1 MEILDFSSGE
11 YKVFIL
17 ILVRVSIF
25 LFMFP
30 VFSSP
35 VVPSIAKIGLALL
48 ITFILYPVVGVKP
61 ELFPNTSLGFGV
73 LVAGEFIVGMVL
85 AYSVDIFFSA
95 VQLAGQIVGFQMGFS
110 MINVIDPQS
119 GTDLSIISQI
129 SYLVVILIF
138 IILNGHHMIIQAL
151 VESFRLVTMGDFYLH
166 ENMNKQ
172 LINMVTGLFAL
183 GIKMSAPAMAALFF
197 TNAAFGICA
206 KFVPQMN
213 IMIVAFPVQ
222 IAVGLVTFGTTLQVI
237 LIMSRNYMG
246 TFKAVLS
253 SLLMWL
259 GGG

>member
-1 MEILDFSSGE
+1 MEILDFSPGE

-35 VVPSIAKIGLALL
+35 VVPGIAKIGLALL
-48 ITFILYPVVGVKP
+48 ITFILYPVAGVKP
-61 ELFPNTSLGFGV
+61 ELFPDSSLGFGV
-73 LVAGEFIVGMVL
+73 LVVGEIIVGMVL
-85 AYSVDIFFSA
+85 AYSVDIFFGA

-138 IILNGHHMIIQAL
+138 IMLNGHHTIIQAL
-151 VESFRLVTMGDFYLH
+151 VESFRLVKMGDFYLH
-166 ENMNKQ
+166 ENMNRQ
-172 LINMVTGLFAL
+172 MIDMATGLFAL
-183 GIKMSAPAMAALFF
+183 GVKMSAPAMAALFF

-222 IAVGLVTFGTTLQVI
+222 IAVGLVTFGITLQVI
-237 LIMSRNYMG
+237 LIMTRNYMG
-246 TFKAVLS
+246 SFSKVLV
-253 SLLMWL
+253 SLMGLL
-259 GGG
+259 GG

>member
-1 MEILDFSSGE
+1 MEILDFSAGE

-48 ITFILYPVVGVKP
+48 TTFILYPVIGVKP
-61 ELFPNTSLGFGV
+61 QQFPNSSLEFGV
-73 LVAGEFIVGMVL
+73 LVVGEFIVGMVL

-129 SYLVVILIF
+129 AYLVVILIF
-138 IILNGHHMIIQAL
+138 IMLNGHHVIIQAL
-151 VESFRLVTMGDFYLH
+151 VESFHLVNMGELHLH
-166 ENMNKQ
+166 ENMEKQ
-172 LINMVTGLFAL
+172 LISMVTSLFAL

-222 IAVGLVTFGTTLQVI
+222 IAVGLITFGITLQVI
-237 LIMSRNYMG
+237 LIMTRNYMG
-246 TFKAVLS
+246 EFKAVLA
-253 SLLMWL
+253 SLLGWM
-259 GGG
+259 GG

>member
-1 MEILDFSSGE
+1 MEILDFSAGE

-35 VVPSIAKIGLALL
+35 VVPAIAKIGLALL
-48 ITFILYPVVGVKP
+48 MTFILYPVAGVRP
-61 ELFPNTSLGFGV
+61 EQFPNSSVGFGT
-73 LVAGEFIVGMVL
+73 LVIGEFIVGMVL
-85 AYSVDIFFSA
+85 AYSVEIFFSA

-138 IILNGHHMIIQAL
+138 IILNGHHTIIQAL
-151 VESFRLVTMGDFYLH
+151 VESFKIINMGDIYLH
-166 ENMNKQ
+166 ENMHHQ
-172 LINMVTGLFAL
+172 LITMVTHLFAL
-183 GIKMSAPAMAALFF
+183 GIKMAAPAMAALFF

-222 IAVGLVTFGTTLQVI
+222 IAVGLFTFGITLQVV
-237 LIMSRNYMG
+237 LIMTRNYMG
-246 TFKAVLS
+246 TFKTTLVM
-253 SLLMWL
+253 LMRWM
-259 GGG
+259 GG

>member
-1 MEILDFSSGE
+1 MEILDFSAGE

-48 ITFILYPVVGVKP
+48 TTFILYPVIGVKP
-61 ELFPNTSLGFGV
+61 QQFPNSSLEFGV
-73 LVAGEFIVGMVL
+73 LVVGEFIVGMVL

-129 SYLVVILIF
+129 AYLVVILIF
-138 IILNGHHMIIQAL
+138 IMLNGHHVIIQAL
-151 VESFRLVTMGDFYLH
+151 VESFHLVNMGELHLH
-166 ENMNKQ
+166 ENMEKQ
-172 LINMVTGLFAL
+172 LISMITSLFAL

-222 IAVGLVTFGTTLQVI
+222 ITVGLITFGITLQVI
-237 LIMSRNYMG
+237 LIMTRNYMG
-246 TFKAVLS
+246 EFKAVLA
-253 SLLMWL
+253 SLLGWM
-259 GGG
+259 GG

>member
-1 MEILDFSSGE
+1 MEILDFSAGE

-35 VVPSIAKIGLALL
+35 VVPAIAKIGLALL
-48 ITFILYPVVGVKP
+48 VTFILYPVAGVRP
-61 ELFPNTSLGFGV
+61 EQFPNSSVGFGA
-73 LVAGEFIVGMVL
+73 LVVGEFIVGMVL
-85 AYSVDIFFSA
+85 AYSVEIFFSA

-129 SYLVVILIF
+129 AYLVVILIF
-138 IILNGHHMIIQAL
+138 IMLNGHHTIIQAL
-151 VESFRLVTMGDFYLH
+151 VESFRIINMGELSLH
-166 ENMNKQ
+166 EKMHWK
-172 LINMVTGLFAL
+172 LIGMVTSLFAL
-183 GIKMSAPAMAALFF
+183 GIKMAAPAMAALFF

-222 IAVGLVTFGTTLQVI
+222 IAVGLFTFGLTLQVV
-237 LIMSRNYMG
+237 LIMTRNYMG
-246 TFKAVLS
+246 TFKTTLA
-253 SLLMWL
+253 LLMRWM
-259 GGG
+259 GG

>member
-1 MEILDFSSGE
+1 MEILDFSAGE

-35 VVPSIAKIGLALL
+35 VVPAIAKIGLALL
-48 ITFILYPVVGVKP
+48 ITFILYPVAGVRP
-61 ELFPNTSLGFGV
+61 EQFPNSSVGFGA
-73 LVAGEFIVGMVL
+73 LVVGEFIVGMVL
-85 AYSVDIFFSA
+85 AYSVEIFFSA

-129 SYLVVILIF
+129 AYLVVILIF
-138 IILNGHHMIIQAL
+138 IMLNGHHTIIQAL
-151 VESFRLVTMGDFYLH
+151 VESFRIINMGELSLH
-166 ENMNKQ
+166 EKMHWK
-172 LINMVTGLFAL
+172 LIGMVTSLFAL
-183 GIKMSAPAMAALFF
+183 GIKMAAPAMAALFF

-222 IAVGLVTFGTTLQVI
+222 IAVGLFTFGLTLQVV
-237 LIMSRNYMG
+237 LIMTRNYMG
-246 TFKAVLS
+246 TFKTTLA
-253 SLLMWL
+253 LLMRWM
-259 GGG
+259 GG

>member
-1 MEILDFSSGE
+1 MEILDFSAGE

-35 VVPSIAKIGLALL
+35 VVPAIAKIGLALL
-48 ITFILYPVVGVKP
+48 MTFILYPVAGVRP
-61 ELFPNTSLGFGV
+61 EQFPNSSVGFGT
-73 LVAGEFIVGMVL
+73 LVIGEFIVGMVL
-85 AYSVDIFFSA
+85 AYSVEIFFSA

-129 SYLVVILIF
+129 AYLVVILIF
-138 IILNGHHMIIQAL
+138 IILNGHHTIIQAL
-151 VESFRLVTMGDFYLH
+151 VESFKIINMGDIYLH
-166 ENMNKQ
+166 ENMHHQ
-172 LINMVTGLFAL
+172 LITMVTHLFAL
-183 GIKMSAPAMAALFF
+183 GIKMAAPAMAALFF

-222 IAVGLVTFGTTLQVI
+222 IAVGLFTFGITLQVV
-237 LIMSRNYMG
+237 LIMTRNYMG
-246 TFKAVLS
+246 TFKTTLVM
-253 SLLMWL
+253 LMRWM
-259 GGG
+259 GG

>member
-1 MEILDFSSGE
+1 MEILDFSAGE

-35 VVPSIAKIGLALL
+35 VVPAIAKIGLALL
-48 ITFILYPVVGVKP
+48 VTFILYPIAGVRP
-61 ELFPNTSLGFGV
+61 EQFPNSSVGFGA
-73 LVAGEFIVGMVL
+73 LVVGEFIVGMVL

-129 SYLVVILIF
+129 AYLVVILIF
-138 IILNGHHMIIQAL
+138 IMLNGHHTIIQAL
-151 VESFRLVTMGDFYLH
+151 VESFRIINMGELTLH
-166 ENMNKQ
+166 EKMHWK
-172 LINMVTGLFAL
+172 LIGMVTSLFAL
-183 GIKMSAPAMAALFF
+183 GIKMAAPAMAALFF

-222 IAVGLVTFGTTLQVI
+222 ISVGLLTFGITLQVV
-237 LIMSRNYMG
+237 LIMTRNYMG
-246 TFKAVLS
+246 TFKATLA
-253 SLLMWL
+253 LLMRWM
-259 GGG
+259 GG

>member
-1 MEILDFSSGE
+1 MEILDFSAGE

-35 VVPSIAKIGLALL
+35 VVPAIAKIGLALL
-48 ITFILYPVVGVKP
+48 ITFILYPVAGVRP
-61 ELFPNTSLGFGV
+61 EQFPNSSVGFGA
-73 LVAGEFIVGMVL
+73 LVVGEFIVGMVL
-85 AYSVDIFFSA
+85 AYSVEIFFSA

-129 SYLVVILIF
+129 AYLVVILIF
-138 IILNGHHMIIQAL
+138 IILNGHHTIIQAL
-151 VESFRLVTMGDFYLH
+151 VESFRIINMGELTLH
-166 ENMNKQ
+166 EKMHWK
-172 LINMVTGLFAL
+172 LIGMVTGLFAL
-183 GIKMSAPAMAALFF
+183 GIKMAAPAMAALFF

-222 IAVGLVTFGTTLQVI
+222 IAVGLFTFGLTLQVV
-237 LIMSRNYMG
+237 LIMTRNYMG
-246 TFKAVLS
+246 NFKTTLA
-253 SLLMWL
+253 LLMRWM
-259 GGG
+259 GG

>member
-1 MEILDFSSGE
+1 MEILDFSAGE

-35 VVPSIAKIGLALL
+35 VVPSLTKIGLALL
-48 ITFILYPVVGVKP
+48 VTFILYPIVGVKP
-61 ELFPNTSLGFGV
+61 ELFPDSSLGFGV

-85 AYSVDIFFSA
+85 AYTVDVFFGA

-119 GTDLSIISQI
+119 GTDLSMMSQI
-129 SYLVVILIF
+129 AYLAVILIF
-138 IILNGHHMIIQAL
+138 IILNGHHTILEAL
-151 VESFRLVTMGDFYLH
+151 VQSFRLVPMGDFYLH
-166 ENMNKQ
+166 ESM
-172 LINMVTGLFAL
+172 LDELRAMITGLFAL
-183 GIKMSAPAMAALFF
+183 GIRMAAPAMAALIFA
-197 TNAAFGICA
+197 NAAFGICA

-222 IAVGLVTFGTTLQVI
+222 IFTGLITFGITLHVI
-237 LIMSRNYMG
+237 LIMTQNHMG
-246 TFKAVLS
+246 VFKTTFA
-253 SLLMWL
+253 SLLKLM
-259 GGG
+259 GG

>member
-1 MEILDFSSGE
+1 MEILDFSAGE

-35 VVPSIAKIGLALL
+35 VVPAIAKIGLALL
-48 ITFILYPVVGVKP
+48 ITFILYPVAGVRP
-61 ELFPNTSLGFGV
+61 EQFPNSSVGFGA
-73 LVAGEFIVGMVL
+73 LVVGEFIVGMVL
-85 AYSVDIFFSA
+85 AYSVEIFFSA

-129 SYLVVILIF
+129 AYLVVILIF
-138 IILNGHHMIIQAL
+138 IMLNGHHTIIQAL
-151 VESFRLVTMGDFYLH
+151 VESFRIINMGEFTLH
-166 ENMNKQ
+166 EKMHWK
-172 LINMVTGLFAL
+172 LIGMVTGLFSL
-183 GIKMSAPAMAALFF
+183 GIKMAAPAMAALFF

-222 IAVGLVTFGTTLQVI
+222 IAVGLFTFGLTLQVV
-237 LIMSRNYMG
+237 LIMTRNYMG
-246 TFKAVLS
+246 NFKTTLA
-253 SLLMWL
+253 LLMRWM
-259 GGG
+259 GG